1 MSSDTETSQIV
12 FFRGWRTC
20 GAFLGFPVTSKAM
33 RNAPERAMRIENAEG
48 AEFLETVR
56 TLFREY
62 ETNIRVSLCFQGF
75 EEELASLPGAY
86 AQPSGRLLVAFDW
99 DEPAGCGAF
108 RQLENGVCE
117 MKRLF
122 VRPEHQ
128 GKAIGAAL
136 ARALIEQAIEAG
148 YSRMRLDTMP
158 SMTRAIT
165 MYRALG
171 FKEIPAYR
179 FNPVPGS
186 MFFELRLAEVKFP
199 RKAITT
205 EALK

>member
-1 MSSDTETSQIV
+1 
-12 FFRGWRTC
+12 
-20 GAFLGFPVTSKAM
+20 
-33 RNAPERAMRIENAEG
+33 MRIENAEG
-48 AEFLETVR
+48 PEYLETVR

-62 ETNIRVSLCFQGF
+62 EASIKVCLCFQGF
-75 EEELASLPGAY
+75 EEELAGLPGAY
-86 AQPSGRLLVAFDW
+86 ARPSGRLLLAFDW
-99 DEPAGCGAF
+99 DEAVGCGAF
-108 RQLENGVCE
+108 RRLESDVCE

-136 ARALIEQAIEAG
+136 ARALIEQAREAG

-158 SMTRAIT
+158 SMTRAIK
-165 MYRALG
+165 MYRAVG

-186 MFFELRLAEVKFP
+186 LFFELRLEEARFP
-199 RKAITT
+199 QKTRGIET
-205 EALK
+205 LRVRSS